1 MCILREHSGDL
12 DANYGNIEFK
22 KVDSTLVSIS
32 GRCALSTI
40 VSLGSTIRSRSACKN
55 YML

>member
-22 KVDSTLVSIS
+22 KVDNTLVSIK
-32 GRCALSTI
+32 C
-40 VSLGSTIRSRSACKN
+40 
-55 YML
+55 